1 MRVSKRQ
8 KQINEKVEST
18 KIYPILD
25 ALTLLKEIPNLKFNE
40 SIDISINL
48 GVDPQKS
55 DQNVRGST
63 SLPHGIGKQSKIAV
77 FAEGADATAAT
88 EAGADV
94 VGFEDLIEKVKK
106 DKDIDADVI
115 IATPECM
122 KSLGQLGRI
131 LGPKNLMPNPK
142 EGTVTKNV
150 ADAVSVA
157 KKGQI
162 RYKTDKGGIIHATIG
177 KKDFE
182 PKKLAE
188 NAIALIE
195 DLKKAKPSSAKG
207 KYMKNIRNIN
217 VFSVFASNIRFF
229 LLAFRRFCNRSL
241 QVGHPAR

>member
-8 KQINEKVEST
+8 KQINEKVESARV
-18 KIYPILD
+18 YPILD

-142 EGTVTKNV
+142 EGTVTKNI

-207 KYMKNIRNIN
+207 KYMKNITISSTMGPGIR
-217 VFSVFASNIRFF
+217 VDLSSVESR
-229 LLAFRRFCNRSL
+229 
-241 QVGHPAR
+241 G

>member
-1 MRVSKRQ
+1 MGVSKRQ
-8 KQINEKVEST
+8 KQINEKVEAT
-18 KIYPILD
+18 KVYPILD

-63 SLPHGIGKQSKIAV
+63 SLPHGIGKQSRIAV
-77 FAEGADATAAT
+77 FAEGADATAAS

-94 VGFEDLIEKVKK
+94 VGVEDLIEKVKK

-207 KYMKNIRNIN
+207 KYMKNITISSTMGPGIR
-217 VFSVFASNIRFF
+217 VDLSSVE
-229 LLAFRRFCNRSL
+229 NR
-241 QVGHPAR
+241 G

>member
-18 KIYPILD
+18 RVYPILD

-106 DKDIDADVI
+106 DKNIDADVI

-207 KYMKNIRNIN
+207 KYMKNITISSTMGPGIR
-217 VFSVFASNIRFF
+217 VDLSSVE
-229 LLAFRRFCNRSL
+229 NR
-241 QVGHPAR
+241 G

>member
-8 KQINEKVEST
+8 KQINEKVEVT
-18 KIYPILD
+18 KVYPILD

-63 SLPHGIGKQSKIAV
+63 SLPHGIGKQSRIAV
-77 FAEGADATAAT
+77 FADGADATAAS

-150 ADAVSVA
+150 ADAVSIA

-207 KYMKNIRNIN
+207 KYMKNITISSTMGPGIR
-217 VFSVFASNIRFF
+217 VDLSSVE
-229 LLAFRRFCNRSL
+229 NR
-241 QVGHPAR
+241 G

>member
-18 KIYPILD
+18 KVYPILD

-207 KYMKNIRNIN
+207 KYMKNITI
-217 VFSVFASNIRFF
+217 SSTMGPGIRVD
-229 LLAFRRFCNRSL
+229 LSSIENR
-241 QVGHPAR
+241 G

>member
-1 MRVSKRQ
+1 MGVSKRQ
-8 KQINEKVEST
+8 KQINEKVEAT
-18 KIYPILD
+18 KVYPILD
-25 ALTLLKEIPNLKFNE
+25 ALTLLKEISNLKFNE

-63 SLPHGIGKQSKIAV
+63 SLPHGIGKQSRIAV
-77 FAEGADATAAT
+77 FAEGADATAAS

-207 KYMKNIRNIN
+207 KYMKNITISSTMGPGIR
-217 VFSVFASNIRFF
+217 VDLSSVE
-229 LLAFRRFCNRSL
+229 NR
-241 QVGHPAR
+241 G

>member
-18 KIYPILD
+18 RVYPILD

-94 VGFEDLIEKVKK
+94 VGFEDLIKKVKK

-207 KYMKNIRNIN
+207 KYMKNITI
-217 VFSVFASNIRFF
+217 SSTMGPGIRVD
-229 LLAFRRFCNRSL
+229 LSSIENR
-241 QVGHPAR
+241 G

>member
-8 KQINEKVEST
+8 KQINEKVESS
-18 KIYPILD
+18 KVYPILD

-207 KYMKNIRNIN
+207 KYMKNITISSTMGPGIR
-217 VFSVFASNIRFF
+217 VDLSSVE
-229 LLAFRRFCNRSL
+229 NR
-241 QVGHPAR
+241 G

>member
-1 MRVSKRQ
+1 MGVSKRQ
-8 KQINEKVEST
+8 KQINEKVEAT
-18 KIYPILD
+18 KVYPILD

-63 SLPHGIGKQSKIAV
+63 SLPHGIGKQSRIAV
-77 FAEGADATAAT
+77 FAEGADATAAS

-150 ADAVSVA
+150 ADAVSIA

-207 KYMKNIRNIN
+207 KYMKNITI
-217 VFSVFASNIRFF
+217 SSTMGPE
-229 LLAFRRFCNRSL
+229 L
-241 QVGHPAR
+241 G

>member
-18 KIYPILD
+18 KVYPILD

-150 ADAVSVA
+150 ADAVSIA

-182 PKKLAE
+182 PKKLVE
-188 NAIALIE
+188 NALALVE

-207 KYMKNIRNIN
+207 KYMKNITISSTMGPGIR
-217 VFSVFASNIRFF
+217 VDLSSVE
-229 LLAFRRFCNRSL
+229 NR
-241 QVGHPAR
+241 G

>member
-8 KQINEKVEST
+8 KQINEKVEAT
-18 KIYPILD
+18 KVYPILD

-207 KYMKNIRNIN
+207 KYMKNITISSTMGPGIR
-217 VFSVFASNIRFF
+217 VDLSSVE
-229 LLAFRRFCNRSL
+229 NR
-241 QVGHPAR
+241 G

>member
-1 MRVSKRQ
+1 MRISKRK
-8 KQINEKVEST
+8 KQINEKLELT
-18 KIYPILD
+18 KAYPILD
-25 ALTLLKEIPNLKFNE
+25 ALTLLKEMPNLKFNE
-40 SIDISINL
+40 SIDVSINL

-77 FAEGADATAAT
+77 FAEGADATAASD
-88 EAGADV
+88 AGADI

-106 DKDIDADVI
+106 DKNIDADVI
-115 IATPECM
+115 IATPDCM

-150 ADAVSVA
+150 ADAVSTA

-182 PKKLAE
+182 PKKLVE

-195 DLKKAKPSSAKG
+195 DLKKAKPSASKG
-207 KYMKNIRNIN
+207 KYMKNITISSTMGPGIK
-217 VFSVFASNIRFF
+217 VDLSSVESR
-229 LLAFRRFCNRSL
+229 
-241 QVGHPAR
+241 G

>member
-1 MRVSKRQ
+1 MGVSKRQ
-8 KQINEKVEST
+8 KQINEKVEAT
-18 KIYPILD
+18 KVYPILD

-77 FAEGADATAAT
+77 FAEGSDATAAS

-115 IATPECM
+115 IATPDCM

-150 ADAVSVA
+150 ADAVSIA

-182 PKKLAE
+182 PKKLVE

-207 KYMKNIRNIN
+207 KYMKNITISSTMGPGIR
-217 VFSVFASNIRFF
+217 VDLSSVE
-229 LLAFRRFCNRSL
+229 NR
-241 QVGHPAR
+241 G

>member
-8 KQINEKVEST
+8 KQINEKLEST
-18 KIYPILD
+18 KVYPILD

-77 FAEGADATAAT
+77 FAEGADATAAS

-207 KYMKNIRNIN
+207 KYMKNITISSTMGPGIR
-217 VFSVFASNIRFF
+217 VDLSSVE
-229 LLAFRRFCNRSL
+229 NR
-241 QVGHPAR
+241 G

>member
-18 KIYPILD
+18 KVYPILD
-25 ALTLLKEIPNLKFNE
+25 ALTLLKEIPDLKFNE

-150 ADAVSVA
+150 ADAVSIA

-207 KYMKNIRNIN
+207 KYMKNITISSTMGPGIR
-217 VFSVFASNIRFF
+217 VDLSSVESR
-229 LLAFRRFCNRSL
+229 
-241 QVGHPAR
+241 G

>member
-8 KQINEKVEST
+8 KQINDKVDAT
-18 KIYPILD
+18 KVYPILD
-25 ALTLLKEIPNLKFNE
+25 ALNLLKEIPNLKFNE

-207 KYMKNIRNIN
+207 KYMKNITISSTMGPGIR
-217 VFSVFASNIRFF
+217 VDLSSVE
-229 LLAFRRFCNRSL
+229 NR
-241 QVGHPAR
+241 G

>member
-18 KIYPILD
+18 KIYPILE

-207 KYMKNIRNIN
+207 KYMKNITISSTMGPGIR
-217 VFSVFASNIRFF
+217 VDLSSVESR
-229 LLAFRRFCNRSL
+229 
-241 QVGHPAR
+241 G

>member
-1 MRVSKRQ
+1 MGVSKRQ
-8 KQINEKVEST
+8 KQINEKVEPT
-18 KIYPILD
+18 RVYPILD
-25 ALTLLKEIPNLKFNE
+25 ALTLIKEIPNLKFNE

-63 SLPHGIGKQSKIAV
+63 SLPHGIGKQSRIAV
-77 FAEGADATAAT
+77 FAEGADATAAS

-207 KYMKNIRNIN
+207 KYMKNITISSTMGPGIR
-217 VFSVFASNIRFF
+217 VDLSSVE
-229 LLAFRRFCNRSL
+229 NR
-241 QVGHPAR
+241 G

>member
-1 MRVSKRQ
+1 MGVSKRQ
-8 KQINEKVEST
+8 KQINEKVEPT
-18 KIYPILD
+18 KVYPILD
-25 ALTLLKEIPNLKFNE
+25 ALTLIKEIPNLKFNE

-63 SLPHGIGKQSKIAV
+63 SLPHGIGKQSRIAV

-115 IATPECM
+115 IATPDCM

-207 KYMKNIRNIN
+207 KYMKNITISSTMGPGIR
-217 VFSVFASNIRFF
+217 VDLSSVE
-229 LLAFRRFCNRSL
+229 NR
-241 QVGHPAR
+241 G

>member
-18 KIYPILD
+18 KVYPILD

-48 GVDPQKS
+48 GVAPQKS

-77 FAEGADATAAT
+77 FAEGADATAAS

-207 KYMKNIRNIN
+207 KYMKNITISSTMGPGIR
-217 VFSVFASNIRFF
+217 VDLSSVE
-229 LLAFRRFCNRSL
+229 NR
-241 QVGHPAR
+241 G

>member
-8 KQINEKVEST
+8 KQINEKVQST
-18 KIYPILD
+18 KVYPILD

-77 FAEGADATAAT
+77 FAEGADATAAS

-207 KYMKNIRNIN
+207 KYMKNITISSTMGPGIR
-217 VFSVFASNIRFF
+217 VDLSSVE
-229 LLAFRRFCNRSL
+229 NR
-241 QVGHPAR
+241 G

>member
-18 KIYPILD
+18 KTYPILD

-207 KYMKNIRNIN
+207 KYMKNITISSTMGPGIR
-217 VFSVFASNIRFF
+217 VDLSSVESR
-229 LLAFRRFCNRSL
+229 
-241 QVGHPAR
+241 G

>member
-1 MRVSKRQ
+1 M
-8 KQINEKVEST
+8 
-18 KIYPILD
+18 
-25 ALTLLKEIPNLKFNE
+25 TLLKEIPNLKFNE

-207 KYMKNIRNIN
+207 KYMKNITISSTMGPGIR
-217 VFSVFASNIRFF
+217 VDLSSVE
-229 LLAFRRFCNRSL
+229 NR
-241 QVGHPAR
+241 G

>member
-77 FAEGADATAAT
+77 FAEGADATAAS

-207 KYMKNIRNIN
+207 KYMKNITISSTMGPGIR
-217 VFSVFASNIRFF
+217 VDLSSVE
-229 LLAFRRFCNRSL
+229 NR
-241 QVGHPAR
+241 G

>member
-8 KQINEKVEST
+8 KQINEKVEAT
-18 KIYPILD
+18 KVYPILD

-63 SLPHGIGKQSKIAV
+63 SLPHGIGKQSRIAV
-77 FAEGADATAAT
+77 FADGADATAAS

-150 ADAVSVA
+150 ADAVSIA

-207 KYMKNIRNIN
+207 KYMKNITISSTMGPGIK
-217 VFSVFASNIRFF
+217 VDLSSVESR
-229 LLAFRRFCNRSL
+229 
-241 QVGHPAR
+241 G